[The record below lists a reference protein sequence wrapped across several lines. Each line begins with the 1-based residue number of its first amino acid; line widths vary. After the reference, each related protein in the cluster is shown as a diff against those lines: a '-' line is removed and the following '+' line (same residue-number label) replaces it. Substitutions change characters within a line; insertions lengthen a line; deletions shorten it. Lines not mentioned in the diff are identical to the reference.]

1 MPAPHHRTEG
11 DDRSY
16 AVRIPAD
23 VDREDRVLANLTA
36 RQVAIL
42 ATVGAV
48 LYACYAATRTVLPPV
63 VFLAAA
69 LPVIIGTGVLVLG
82 TRDGL
87 SLDRLLAAAIRQ
99 RLTPRVQV
107 ATDGPIASAPD
118 WATAR
123 AVAPDGQ
130 PYRADAVAPANL
142 RLPARAV
149 DQTAGDVGVIDL
161 GPDGL
166 AVVCACST
174 VNFALRTDAEQE
186 ALVASF
192 GRYLHSLSAPIQ
204 ILIRAQ
210 RLDLSDQIAEL
221 RERAGGLPHPAL
233 EAAAREHADYLAELV
248 AHADLLRRQVLL
260 VLREPR
266 HTPGSTGLP
275 RLLSRLIPTP
285 RSRSAG
291 SVAGDERVR
300 RAPETRLAH
309 RVSETAQLLAPTG
322 IVVTPLDAAQ
332 ATAVLAAACNPD
344 TPIRPDTTFAAAG
357 DVITLTAPDADIS
370 SDPAAGA
377 PDPWDTTP
385 AKTTAQDSS
394 DASPDAGED
403 EMWWTR

>member
-1 MPAPHHRTEG
+1 MPASQHRTDG
-11 DDRSY
+11 GDRSY

-42 ATVGAV
+42 AMVGAV
-48 LYACYAATRTVLPPV
+48 LYACFAATRTVLPPV
-63 VFLAAA
+63 MFLVVAV
-69 LPVIIGTGVLVLG
+69 PVVVVAGVLVLG
-82 TRDGL
+82 SRDGV
-87 SLDRLLAAAIRQ
+87 SLDRLVGAAIRQ

-107 ATDGPIASAPD
+107 AADGPIIPALA

-123 AVAPDGQ
+123 AITPDGQ
-130 PYRADAVAPANL
+130 PYQAGAVAPANL
-142 RLPARAV
+142 QLPAKAV
-149 DQTAGDVGVIDL
+149 DGDLGEVGVVDL

-210 RLDLSDQIAEL
+210 RLDLSEQIAEL

-248 AHADLLRRQVLL
+248 ARADFLRRQVLL
-260 VLREPR
+260 VLREPG
-266 HTPGSTGLP
+266 HGPDSTGVS
-275 RLLSRLIPTP
+275 RLLSRLIST
-285 RSRSAG
+285 SRSSG
-291 SVAGDERVR
+291 RVARDSGAR
-300 RAPETRLAH
+300 RGAETRLGR
-309 RVSETAQLLAPTG
+309 RVSETAQLLAPAG
-322 IVVTPLDAAQ
+322 IVVTALDATQ

-344 TPIRPDTTFAAAG
+344 TLIRPDAAFAAAS
-357 DVITLTAPDADIS
+357 DVITLTAADSAIDRDSDA
-370 SDPAAGA
+370 AA
-377 PDPWDTTP
+377 PDPWGAAPVGATEP
-385 AKTTAQDSS
+385 DSS
-394 DASPDAGED
+394 YASADADD
-403 EMWWTR
+403 EMWWAR